1 MSNNRYGGV
10 DSYAAFFI
18 GYKVKQ
24 LIRSPFFKYD
34 DYEDLQQELMLAY
47 LLAWPTFDKNKGN
60 RKSFIKAVINNR
72 AGWIVEEAKRQKRW
86 TGQKDISLSTQVSQD
101 ENTIEMIDLFS
112 NEDHVWG
119 DVFAS
124 ISYISAEQNIDMEYL
139 LSELP
144 PELNDLFYQLQ
155 SYSIKD
161 ISRNTG
167 LAQSTVF
174 SRVKRLRQFLK
185 ENYFEEN

>member
-24 LIRSPFFKYD
+24 LIRSPFFTYD

-47 LLAWPTFDKNKGN
+47 LLAWPTFDKSKGN

-86 TGQKDISLSTQVSQD
+86 TGQKDISLSTQVFQD

-124 ISYISAEQNIDMEYL
+124 ISHISAEQKIDMEYL

-144 PELNDLFYQLQ
+144 PELSDLFYQLQ

-185 ENYFEEN
+185 ENYFDKN